1 MRIILG
7 IAGEMASGKGTVAEY
22 LVKEK
27 QGVSYRFSS
36 ILRDLSK
43 RLYLEE
49 NRENLQTMST
59 AVREYFGQN
68 ILWKVIRRDVASDKN
83 EIIIIDGVRRVQD
96 VEELKNLDE
105 FKLVYLETDL
115 EKRFERIK
123 ERGENSDD
131 NDKTFEEF
139 KKDHEREAEQEIK
152 KLKIQ
157 ADFIIDNNGSFE
169 DLYEQI
175 NKIILKNKN

>member
-1 MRIILG
+1 M
-7 IAGEMASGKGTVAEY
+7 
-22 LVKEK
+22 
-27 QGVSYRFSS
+27 
-36 ILRDLSK
+36 
-43 RLYLEE
+43 
-49 NRENLQTMST
+49 
-59 AVREYFGQN
+59 
-68 ILWKVIRRDVASDKN
+68 
-83 EIIIIDGVRRVQD
+83 
-96 VEELKNLDE
+96 
-105 FKLVYLETDL
+105 VYLETDL